1 MAENRSRRK
10 KSSPVRILRYSLSDD
25 ENLSVKTEPDDA
37 ENQNKEI
44 GTGLILLNL
53 NIISLPSHCVLEYLM
68 YIIKGETDNG

>member
-10 KSSPVRILRYSLSDD
+10 KSSPVRIMRYSLSDD
-25 ENLSVKTEPDDA
+25 EDLSVKTEPDDT

-53 NIISLPSHCVLEYLM
+53 NIINFPVYW
-68 YIIKGETDNG
+68 II